1 MHELFVA
8 LSLSILTFMPCV
20 VTMDGENECEP
31 DTEETA

>member
-8 LSLSILTFMPCV
+8 LSLSILTFMPCI
-20 VTMDGENECEP
+20 VTMDDEACEL